1 MKKIF
6 TPAKKKSI
14 LMVDDDQ
21 FATDI
26 YQEKLEAQG
35 FKVEVTRDFDSTLQ
49 ALKKAVADLVI
60 LDLCLP
66 GINVVEL
73 IKNIRS
79 EPAMKSVPI
88 IAFSNP
94 YLSNLTRA
102 AVEAG
107 ATKFVAKVDN
117 TPEQIIDLM
126 RELGVSATS
135 RVSVSGAIEELE
147 TNQEKLASKLLI
159 NRSEILAKLRASY
172 QNFTRTEREDLRRTA
187 LLQIHRQLRLL
198 AGGASAL
205 AFQKIAQMSTALE
218 ALLIELYTDPVKV
231 TPSVV
236 RTVAHSIETMASL
249 VDRAAN
255 SQDQAI
261 TPQKILA
268 VDDEIISREMV
279 CSALGRAGL
288 HAKSLD
294 DPLAAQRLLEKEHFD
309 LIFLDVEMPGQ
320 TGLEHMGHEV
330 VVTRSGTEAWETF
343 DRAPVRV
350 VVSDWM
356 MPGMDGLEF
365 CHRVRGRPDT
375 PYIYFILLTALDTDA
390 ENYDLATKAGIDD
403 FLTKPLDAIAIQM
416 RLRVADR
423 ILWFTREV
431 HQLKQLIPICAYCHK
446 IHTATDYWERFET
459 YIKQQTGAEFSHG
472 ICPECLEA
480 ERAKLKCASYFGS
493 HS

>member
-187 LLQIHRQLRLL
+187 LLQMHRQLRLL

-261 TPQKILA
+261 TPPKILA

-288 HAKSLD
+288 YAASLD

-320 TGLEHMGHEV
+320 TGLELCVKIRAMEPNRTTPIV
-330 VVTRSGTEAWETF
+330 FVTSH
-343 DRAPVRV
+343 
-350 VVSDWM
+350 SD
-356 MPGMDGLEF
+356 
-365 CHRVRGRPDT
+365 
-375 PYIYFILLTALDTDA
+375 
-390 ENYDLATKAGIDD
+390 
-403 FLTKPLDAIAIQM
+403 
-416 RLRVADR
+416 
-423 ILWFTREV
+423 
-431 HQLKQLIPICAYCHK
+431 
-446 IHTATDYWERFET
+446 
-459 YIKQQTGAEFSHG
+459 
-472 ICPECLEA
+472 
-480 ERAKLKCASYFGS
+480 FGS
-493 HS
+493 RAQSTLSGGNDFIAKPFLLVELAVKALTWLFKESPRPLPTASMQISLPAEADGHKSQLVAGHGALELHHKSPAR